1 MKDKEEKKLISSSYV
16 MGVVALVF
24 LIIGYQTALFVHS
37 AAMMRIASNRDSP
50 DTVYVY
56 PAFEATCAASEQQ
69 DTLSIRKEYRFS
81 THHPKAEAVR
91 RNLPGKRVETFRF
104 DPNKITIED
113 LCRLGFSLKQAQSID
128 NYRKKGGR
136 FRRKEDFSKSFVV
149 ADSVYSRLEPFID
162 IPLIDLNKA
171 DSAAFDSLP
180 GIGGWFASKMV
191 EYRTKLGGYSYKE
204 QLMEIW
210 NFDRE
215 KYEALA
221 DLVTISAENQL
232 PYPIWT
238 LPADSLSRHPY
249 IGSYSASGIVLFR
262 ENNSRDKWTIAELDK
277 AGILQDGAAEKLSR
291 CLLAEP

>member
-1 MKDKEEKKLISSSYV
+1 
-16 MGVVALVF
+16 
-24 LIIGYQTALFVHS
+24 
-37 AAMMRIASNRDSP
+37 
-50 DTVYVY
+50 
-56 PAFEATCAASEQQ
+56 
-69 DTLSIRKEYRFS
+69 
-81 THHPKAEAVR
+81 
-91 RNLPGKRVETFRF
+91 
-104 DPNKITIED
+104 
-113 LCRLGFSLKQAQSID
+113 
-128 NYRKKGGR
+128 
-136 FRRKEDFSKSFVV
+136 
-149 ADSVYSRLEPFID
+149 
-162 IPLIDLNKA
+162 
-171 DSAAFDSLP
+171 
-180 GIGGWFASKMV
+180 
-191 EYRTKLGGYSYKE
+191 
-204 QLMEIW
+204 MEIW